1 MISISTPSAPA
12 ALGPYSQGID
22 AGPFVFVSGQL
33 PVDPAT
39 GEIPDGATAQTER
52 AFAAV

>member
-12 ALGPYSQGID
+12 ALGSYSQGID

-39 GEIPDGATAQTER
+39 GKIPDGATAQTER